1 MIEMKDIAT
10 IGRTKEIVE
19 KYNFSTKKSLGQNFL
34 IDRNIIQEVLKKAR
48 INDDIG
54 VIEVGPGIGSLTEQL
69 AKVAKKVVAFEI
81 DDRLIPVLND
91 TLSPYDNIKIIHE
104 DVLQADIGKVIKE
117 EFPDVKEVIVVA
129 NLPYYITTPIL
140 MNFLMY
146 HKEISRFYT
155 MMQKEVGE
163 RLSASPS
170 SKSYGSLS
178 IAIQYYTEAKII
190 QNVPKTVFMP
200 PPNVD
205 SIVVELVRHE
215 NPPVKVDDE
224 ETFFKLTR
232 GAFVMRRKTIYNNYQ
247 SLFKDGKKKKEDI
260 LAMLEAA
267 EIDPKRRGESLSI
280 QEYARIYESFKN
292 SNLKF

>member
-1 MIEMKDIAT
+1 MKDIAT

-91 TLSPYDNIKIIHE
+91 TLIPYDNIKIIHE
-104 DVLQADIGKVIKE
+104 DVLQADIGEVIKE
-117 EFPDVKEVIVVA
+117 EFSDVKEVIVVA

>member
-1 MIEMKDIAT
+1 MEMKDIAT

-104 DVLQADIGKVIKE
+104 DVLQADIGEVIKE
-117 EFPDVKEVIVVA
+117 EFSDVKEVIVVA

>member
-1 MIEMKDIAT
+1 MKDIAT

-54 VIEVGPGIGSLTEQL
+54 IIEVGPGIGSLTEQL

-117 EFPDVKEVIVVA
+117 EFSDVKEVIVVA

>member
-1 MIEMKDIAT
+1 MKDIAT

-104 DVLQADIGKVIKE
+104 DVLQSDIGEVIKE
-117 EFPDVKEVIVVA
+117 EFSDVKEVIVVA

>member
-1 MIEMKDIAT
+1 MEMKDIAT

-117 EFPDVKEVIVVA
+117 EFSDVKEVIVVA

>member
-104 DVLQADIGKVIKE
+104 DVLQADIEKVIKE
-117 EFPDVKEVIVVA
+117 EFSDVKEVIVVA

-155 MMQKEVGE
+155 MIQKEVGE

>member
-1 MIEMKDIAT
+1 MKDIAT

>member
-1 MIEMKDIAT
+1 MKDIAT

-91 TLSPYDNIKIIHE
+91 TLSPYGNIKIIHE

-117 EFPDVKEVIVVA
+117 EFSDVKEVIVVA

>member
-1 MIEMKDIAT
+1 MKDIAT

-117 EFPDVKEVIVVA
+117 EFSDVKEVIVVA

-280 QEYARIYESFKN
+280 QEYARIYENFKN

>member
-1 MIEMKDIAT
+1 MKDIAT

-117 EFPDVKEVIVVA
+117 EFSDVKEVIVVA

-140 MNFLMY
+140 MDFLMY

>member
-1 MIEMKDIAT
+1 MEMKDIAT

-104 DVLQADIGKVIKE
+104 DVLQADIEKVIKE
-117 EFPDVKEVIVVA
+117 EFTDVKEVIVVA

-140 MNFLMY
+140 MNFLMH

>member
-1 MIEMKDIAT
+1 MKDIAT

-117 EFPDVKEVIVVA
+117 EFSDVKEVIVVA

>member
-1 MIEMKDIAT
+1 MKDIAT

-104 DVLQADIGKVIKE
+104 DVLQADIEKVIKE
-117 EFPDVKEVIVVA
+117 EFTDVKEVIVVA

-170 SKSYGSLS
+170 SKNYGSLS

-260 LAMLEAA
+260 FAMLEAA

>member
-1 MIEMKDIAT
+1 MEMKDIAT

-104 DVLQADIGKVIKE
+104 DVLQADIEKVIKE
-117 EFPDVKEVIVVA
+117 EFTDVKEVIVVA

-170 SKSYGSLS
+170 SKNYGSLS

-260 LAMLEAA
+260 FAMLEAA

>member
-1 MIEMKDIAT
+1 MKDIAT

-69 AKVAKKVVAFEI
+69 AQVAKKVIAFEI

-104 DVLQADIGKVIKE
+104 DVLQADIGEVIKE
-117 EFPDVKEVIVVA
+117 EFSDVKEVIVVA

-247 SLFKDGKKKKEDI
+247 SLFKDGKKKEDI
-260 LAMLEAA
+260 LEMLEAA

>member
-1 MIEMKDIAT
+1 MKDIAT

-104 DVLQADIGKVIKE
+104 DVLQADIGEVIKE
-117 EFPDVKEVIVVA
+117 EFSDVKEVIVVA

>member
-1 MIEMKDIAT
+1 MKDIAT

-104 DVLQADIGKVIKE
+104 DVLQADIEKVIKE
-117 EFPDVKEVIVVA
+117 EFSDVKEVIVVA

-155 MMQKEVGE
+155 MIQKEVGE

>member
-1 MIEMKDIAT
+1 MEMKDIAT

-117 EFPDVKEVIVVA
+117 EFSDVKEVIVVA

-267 EIDPKRRGESLSI
+267 EIDPKRRGESLSK